1 MQTSP
6 ERKTIL
12 VVDDNFSVLTVI
24 KAMLET
30 DDYNVLTARSGD
42 VTLSIAERKGLIDL
56 VLMDVVMPDVSGPEL
71 VEKILAIQPAAKVLF
86 MSGYCET
93 DMLPER
99 VRMVGLLPKPF
110 TSSQL
115 RERIG
120 LALRTELRASSAVS
134 ATRFQ

>member
-24 KAMLET
+24 KAMLES
-30 DDYNVLTARSGD
+30 DDYNVLTARSAE
-42 VTLSIAERKGLIDL
+42 VTLSISERKGIIDL
-56 VLMDVVMPDVSGPEL
+56 VLMDVVMPDVSGPDL
-71 VEKILAIQPAAKVLF
+71 VAKILTVQPAAKVLF
-86 MSGYCET
+86 MSGYCEA
-93 DMLPER
+93 DILPER

-115 RERIG
+115 RERIEKVLG
-120 LALRTELRASSAVS
+120 TELRASSAVS
-134 ATRFQ
+134 ATRF

>member
-1 MQTSP
+1 MLTSP

-42 VTLSIAERKGLIDL
+42 VTLSIAERKGVIDL
-56 VLMDVVMPDVSGPEL
+56 VLMDVVMPDVSGPDL

-93 DMLPER
+93 DMLPDR
-99 VRMVGLLPKPF
+99 VRMIGLLPKPF

-115 RERIG
+115 RQRIDQT
-120 LALRTELRASSAVS
+120 LRTELQASSVS
-134 ATRFQ
+134 ATRF

>member
-30 DDYNVLTARSGD
+30 EDYDVLTARSAD
-42 VTLSIAERKGLIDL
+42 VTISIVEMKGVIDL
-56 VLMDVVMPDVSGPEL
+56 VLMDVVMPDLSGPDL
-71 VEKILAIQPAAKVLF
+71 VKRILAIHPTAKVLF

-93 DMLPER
+93 DMLPES
-99 VRMVGLLPKPF
+99 VRMADLLPKPF
-110 TSSQL
+110 TSSRL
-115 RERIG
+115 RERIDQVLG
-120 LALRTELRASSAVS
+120 TERRASSAVS
-134 ATRFQ
+134 SARF

>member
-12 VVDDNFSVLTVI
+12 VVDDNFSVLTDI

-42 VTLSIAERKGLIDL
+42 VTLSIAERKDVIDL
-56 VLMDVVMPDVSGPEL
+56 ILMDVVMPDVSGPDL
-71 VEKILAIQPAAKVLF
+71 VEKVLAIQPAAKVLF

-93 DMLPER
+93 DMLPDR
-99 VRMVGLLPKPF
+99 VRMIGLLPKPF

-115 RERIG
+115 RGRIEQ
-120 LALRTELRASSAVS
+120 ALRTELQASSAVS
-134 ATRFQ
+134 ATRF

>member
-30 DDYNVLTARSGD
+30 DDYDVLTARSAD
-42 VTLSIAERKGLIDL
+42 VTLAIAEMKSVIDL
-56 VLMDVVMPDVSGPEL
+56 VLMDVVMPDVSGPDL
-71 VEKILAIQPAAKVLF
+71 VEKILAIHPTAKVLF

-93 DMLPER
+93 DMLPAS
-99 VRMVGLLPKPF
+99 VRMAGL
-110 TSSQL
+110 
-115 RERIG
+115 
-120 LALRTELRASSAVS
+120 
-134 ATRFQ
+134 

>member
-6 ERKTIL
+6 ERKTVL

-30 DDYNVLTARSGD
+30 DDYDVLTARSAD
-42 VTLSIAERKGLIDL
+42 VTLAIADMKSVIDL
-56 VLMDVVMPDVSGPEL
+56 VLMDVVMPDVSGPDL
-71 VEKILAIQPAAKVLF
+71 VEKILAIHPTAKVLF

-93 DMLPER
+93 DMLPAS
-99 VRMVGLLPKPF
+99 VRMAGLLPKPF
-110 TSSQL
+110 TSSGL

-120 LALRTELRASSAVS
+120 QVLGTELRASAVS
-134 ATRFQ
+134 ATRF

>member
-30 DDYNVLTARSGD
+30 DDYNVLTARSGE
-42 VTLSIAERKGLIDL
+42 VTLSIAEKKGVIDL
-56 VLMDVVMPDVSGPEL
+56 VLMDVVMPDVSGPDL

-99 VRMVGLLPKPF
+99 VRTAGLLPKPF
-110 TSSQL
+110 TSNQL
-115 RERIG
+115 RERIEKVLG
-120 LALRTELRASSAVS
+120 AGLRASSAVS
-134 ATRFQ
+134 ATRF

>member
-42 VTLSIAERKGLIDL
+42 VTLSIAERKGVIDL
-56 VLMDVVMPDVSGPEL
+56 VLMDVVMPDVSGPDL

-99 VRMVGLLPKPF
+99 VHMAGLLPKPF

-115 RERIG
+115 RERIDQ
-120 LALRTELRASSAVS
+120 ALRTELQASSAVS
-134 ATRFQ
+134 STRF

>member
-1 MQTSP
+1 MLTSP

-42 VTLSIAERKGLIDL
+42 VTLSIAERKGVIDL
-56 VLMDVVMPDVSGPEL
+56 VLMDVVMPDVSGPDL

-99 VRMVGLLPKPF
+99 VHRAGLLPKPF

-115 RERIG
+115 RERIDHT
-120 LALRTELRASSAVS
+120 LRTELQASWVS
-134 ATRFQ
+134 ATRF

>member
-1 MQTSP
+1 MLTSP

-42 VTLSIAERKGLIDL
+42 VTLSIAERKGVIDL
-56 VLMDVVMPDVSGPEL
+56 VLMDVVMPDVSGPDL

-99 VRMVGLLPKPF
+99 VRLVGLLPKPF

-115 RERIG
+115 RQRIDHT
-120 LALRTELRASSAVS
+120 LRTELQASSAVS
-134 ATRFQ
+134 ATRFW